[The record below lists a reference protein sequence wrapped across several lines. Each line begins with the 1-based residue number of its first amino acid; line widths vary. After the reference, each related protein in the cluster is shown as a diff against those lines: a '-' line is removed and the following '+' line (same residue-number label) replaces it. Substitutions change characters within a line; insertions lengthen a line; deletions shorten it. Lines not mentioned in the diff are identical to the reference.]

1 MIIELIGAYYSR
13 SIAILT
19 DACHLL
25 SDQLGFII
33 SLSSIYFS
41 EKSSPSR
48 TFGNGRAEILGALG
62 SVFMIWILVVLIAQ
76 EAISR
81 L

>member
-25 SDQLGFII
+25 SD
-33 SLSSIYFS
+33 
-41 EKSSPSR
+41 
-48 TFGNGRAEILGALG
+48 
-62 SVFMIWILVVLIAQ
+62 
-76 EAISR
+76 
-81 L
+81 